1 VESQQ
6 ARTLVSVRGAT
17 KRFGATAA
25 LTDVDLDVRAGRI
38 LALLGQ
44 NGAGKSTLIKILAGV
59 YRCDGGE
66 ITIGGHP
73 LESAAA
79 RDRIAF
85 IHQDLALVEWMTVA
99 ENIAL
104 GTGYPHGR
112 TPLIS
117 WRRARRDCAAA
128 LDLVAA
134 HLAPTAQ
141 VADLGRADRSL
152 VAIARALAADAEVI
166 VLDEP
171 TASLPADDCA
181 RLFTVLRALRERG
194 HGVVYVS
201 HRLDEVYQIADDV
214 VVLRDGMVV
223 GDGPIGD
230 FPPERLIEAIVG
242 HTLVGYRGTRHA
254 ADAPV
259 RLHLD
264 AVTVGAVGPVD
275 LAVRAGEV
283 VGMVGL
289 SGAGQEE
296 IGRALTGALPIGSG
310 RATLAG
316 AAFRPRSV
324 AAAVRAGVG
333 FVTSRRQ
340 EEGCALDLSVRENFF
355 ANPGLRGRSLRW
367 MSPRRERREAA
378 ELVARFGVRPAA
390 TETAIAS
397 LSGGNQQKVMVGRWL
412 DVPRHLVVL
421 EEPTAGVDAGAK
433 TEIYRLLDRALA
445 QGLGVALISTDFEE
459 VVTVCHRAL
468 IFVRGRVAAVL
479 EGGDLTVA
487 NLTAHATAA
496 RSLGDASAAVARV

>member
-1 VESQQ
+1 MESQQ
-6 ARTLVSVRGAT
+6 ARVLVSVRDTT
-17 KRFGATAA
+17 KRFGATTA
-25 LTDVDLDVRAGRI
+25 LNGVDLEVRAGRI

-59 YRCDGGE
+59 YRADDGT
-66 ITIGGHP
+66 ITVAGHP
-73 LESAAA
+73 LDSAPA
-79 RDRIAF
+79 RERIAF
-85 IHQDLALVEWMTVA
+85 IHQDLALVEWMSVA

-112 TPLIS
+112 SRLIA
-117 WRRARRDCAAA
+117 WRRARRQCVAA
-128 LDLVAA
+128 LGLVAP
-134 HLAPTAQ
+134 HLSPEEQ
-141 VADLGRADRSL
+141 VGDLGRADRSL
-152 VAIARALAADAEVI
+152 VAIARALATDAEVI

-181 RLFTVLRALRERG
+181 RLFDVLRALRERG
-194 HGVVYVS
+194 HGIVYVS

-214 VVLRDGMVV
+214 VVLRDGAVV
-223 GDGPIGD
+223 GAGPIGE
-230 FPPERLIEAIVG
+230 FGPQRLVESIVG
-242 HTLVGYRGTRHA
+242 HELVDYRGTHHA
-254 ADAPV
+254 PDAPV
-259 RLHLD
+259 LLNLD

-275 LAVRAGEV
+275 LTVHAGEV

-296 IGRALTGALPIGSG
+296 VGRALTGAVPFTSG
-310 RATLAG
+310 QATLADRP
-316 AAFRPRSV
+316 FHPRSV

-355 ANPGLRGRSLRW
+355 ANPNLRGGPLRW
-367 MSPRRERREAA
+367 ISPRRERHAAA
-378 ELVARFGVRPAA
+378 ELVARFGVRPAS

-433 TEIYRLLDRALA
+433 TEIYSLLDRALA

-479 EGGDLTVA
+479 EGDDLTVA
-487 NLTAHATAA
+487 NLTAYATAA
-496 RSLGDASAAVARV
+496 RTAQSDTAVAHA

>member
-17 KRFGATAA
+17 KRFGATTA
-25 LTDVDLDVRAGRI
+25 LTGVDLDVRAGRI

-44 NGAGKSTLIKILAGV
+44 NGAGKSTLIKILANV
-59 YRCDGGE
+59 YRADEGE
-66 ITIGGHP
+66 ITVGGDP

-79 RDRIAF
+79 RERIAF
-85 IHQDLALVEWMTVA
+85 IHQDLALVEWMSVA

-104 GTGYPHGR
+104 GTGYPRGR
-112 TPLIS
+112 ARLIA

-128 LDLVAA
+128 LALVAP
-134 HLAPTAQ
+134 HLSPTAQ
-141 VADLGRADRSL
+141 VGDLGRADRSL

-181 RLFTVLRALRERG
+181 RLFDVLRALAARG

-214 VVLRDGMVV
+214 VVLRDGAVV
-223 GDGPIGD
+223 GDGPIGE
-230 FPPERLIEAIVG
+230 FPPERLVESIVG
-242 HTLVGYRGTRHA
+242 HALVDYRGTHHA
-254 ADAPV
+254 PDAPV
-259 RLHLD
+259 VLRLD
-264 AVTVGAVGPVD
+264 AMTVGAVGPVD
-275 LAVRAGEV
+275 LTVHAGEV

-296 IGRALTGALPIGSG
+296 IGRALTGAAPFDSG
-310 RATLAG
+310 LATLADRP
-316 AAFRPRSV
+316 FRPRSIS
-324 AAAVRAGVG
+324 AAVRAGVG

-355 ANPGLRGRSLRW
+355 ANPNLRGGPLRW
-367 MSPRRERREAA
+367 MSPRRERRAAA
-378 ELVARFGVRPAA
+378 ELIARYGVRPAS

-433 TEIYRLLDRALA
+433 TEIYSLLDRALA

-479 EGGDLTVA
+479 EGTDLTVA

-496 RSLGDASAAVARV
+496 RVVTTGSAVADA